1 MANKGSG
8 VTMSIEQ
15 HDAIWDEA
23 VDIVNELEAR
33 REQARKTKLW
43 DMEIALKRIIKKYKK
58 ADVSQVW
65 HLNKEWRSLWN

>member
-1 MANKGSG
+1 
-8 VTMSIEQ
+8 MSIEQ

-43 DMEIALKRIIKKYKK
+43 DMEIALKRIIKKYKN
-58 ADVSQVW
+58 AGVSQVW